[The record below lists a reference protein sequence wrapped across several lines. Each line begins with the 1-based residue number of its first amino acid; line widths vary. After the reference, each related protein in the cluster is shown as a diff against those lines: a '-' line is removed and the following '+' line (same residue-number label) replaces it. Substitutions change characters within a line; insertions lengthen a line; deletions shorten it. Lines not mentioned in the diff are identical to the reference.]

1 MFRIFLKSKL
11 HRAVVTDKRLDYEGS
26 ITIDEELLKLAD
38 IKENELVH
46 IYDIDNGNRFE
57 TYVIKGK
64 KGSGCVEL
72 NGAAARLVEIGDK
85 IIIAS
90 YAIYTD
96 EEYERPK
103 IVLLDSKNKPIKLI
117 N

>member
-11 HRAVVTDKRLDYEGS
+11 HRATVTRKNLDYEGS
-26 ITIDEELLKLAD
+26 ITIDERLLELAD
-38 IKENELVH
+38 LRENELVQV
-46 IYDIDNGNRFE
+46 YDIDNGNRFE
-57 TYVIKGK
+57 TYVIKGEK
-64 KGSGCVEL
+64 DSGCIEL

-96 EEYERPK
+96 EEYTKPK
-103 IVLLDSKNKPIKLI
+103 VILLDAQNKPIKI
-117 N
+117 T